1 MAFATARGVATG
13 LTPKLATQTAFG
25 LIEIR
30 TGGHFPDKVNVTLM
44 IGYPL
49 KDSPLTKKLGA
60 FVALSPAELAIL
72 SNLHQRRRIFVAGR
86 DLVDQG
92 QADHAAYILQS
103 GWACSYK
110 LLPDGQR
117 QIIDFDIPGDFLGL
131 RSVLLR
137 VSDHSIVPVTDIE
150 VTEVHASDLLDAFAQ
165 TPRLAAAVLWAAS
178 RDEAVVVEHL
188 VGVGRRDA
196 GARVAHFLLELGA
209 RLAVVGM
216 GSKAGY
222 DCPLSQ
228 YLLADAVGL
237 SAVHVN
243 RVLRQMRESGML
255 TFRDGHVTFDNYA
268 KLIDYAQFD
277 PTYLDEI
284 GPLLK

>member
-1 MAFATARGVATG
+1 
-13 LTPKLATQTAFG
+13 L
-25 LIEIR
+25 E
-30 TGGHFPDKVNVTLM
+30 N
-44 IGYPL
+44 
-49 KDSPLTKKLGA
+49 SPLTRKLGV
-60 FVALSPAELAIL
+60 FVALSQPELTIL
-72 SNLHQRRRIFVAGR
+72 SKLHQRRRTFVAGR

-92 QADHAAYILQS
+92 QADQAAYILCS

-110 LLPDGQR
+110 LLSDGQR

-150 VTEVHASDLLDAFAQ
+150 VTEVDASDLLDAFSE
-165 TPRLAAAVLWAAS
+165 TPRLAAAILWAAS

-188 VGVGRRDA
+188 VGLGRRDA
-196 GARVAHFLLELGA
+196 GERVAHFLLELGA
-209 RLAVVGM
+209 RLALVGM

-228 YLLADAVGL
+228 YMLADALGL
-237 SAVHVN
+237 SAVHVT
-243 RVLRQMRESGML
+243 RVLRQLREKGLL

-268 KLIDYAQFD
+268 KLTEFAQFD
-277 PTYLDEI
+277 PAYLDEI